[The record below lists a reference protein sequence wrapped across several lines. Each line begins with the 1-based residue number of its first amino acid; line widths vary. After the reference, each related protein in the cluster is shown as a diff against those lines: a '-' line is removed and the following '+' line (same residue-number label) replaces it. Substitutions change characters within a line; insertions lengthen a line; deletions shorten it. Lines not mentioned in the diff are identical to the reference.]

1 MAERRGRRRISR
13 PTERCLALSLT
24 GCLADQLP
32 CRTARTR
39 TTPLRLNGHPGRR
52 GSEWHTTWTDGRTG
66 WEELPASTMDRDAL
80 PSPLVLERRL
90 GTSPEPTVS
99 AEPSLQLALS
109 ADERTRLRG
118 LRQSRCGQPL
128 LLQLPRGEAL
138 VPGEWLAPAGPGPGV
153 QVQAAAEP
161 ILVVRTPDPL
171 TLLQAAYHLGN
182 RHVALEIGSGELRLL
197 QDSVLEQ
204 MLQQRGLTLERQL
217 APFLPETGAYGPPGH
232 PHSHHAHHHE
242 HGHHHSPMHDAA
254 HDQPK
259 DLHR

>member
-1 MAERRGRRRISR
+1 
-13 PTERCLALSLT
+13 
-24 GCLADQLP
+24 
-32 CRTARTR
+32 
-39 TTPLRLNGHPGRR
+39 
-52 GSEWHTTWTDGRTG
+52 
-66 WEELPASTMDRDAL
+66 MDRDAL

-217 APFLPETGAYGPPGH
+217 APFLPENGAYGPPGH